1 MSTRSVGNAQN
12 PNGPNAE
19 EPLSSLVPHADVR
32 HAGVVDNN
40 QLSELGQKIFLDRYA
55 LKDMR
60 KRTLAPGDV
69 VIVCVDS
76 KTGQREIG
84 IITRLDPEAAGGA
97 GRVTVELRD
106 GTQIDCLTEHV
117 SKPIETVPEQMMER
131 VARGIAAVE
140 GEHADEWYEKFRWL
154 LNGWKFVPAGRI
166 LTAAGTDQQLT
177 F

>member
-1 MSTRSVGNAQN
+1 MSTRSVGDAQN
-12 PNGPNAE
+12 NNGLNQE
-19 EPLSSLVPHADVR
+19 EPLSPLVPHADVR
-32 HAGVVDNN
+32 HAGGVVDNN

-60 KRTLAPGDV
+60 KRTLSPGDM

-84 IITRLDPEAAGGA
+84 VITQMDSEAAGGA
-97 GRVTVELRD
+97 GRVTVTLKD
-106 GTQIDCLTEHV
+106 GAQIDCLTEHV

-140 GEHADEWYEKFRWL
+140 GENADEWYTNFRWL
-154 LNGWKFVPAGRI
+154 LNGWKFVPAGR
-166 LTAAGTDQQLT
+166 
-177 F
+177 